1 MKKRILSILLICCM
15 MLMTMPMTASAKTG
29 IAYCRTCKGD
39 RTFDISYVS
48 IGDKQHSRRG
58 ICQTCKN
65 PASIYLA
72 THKGTGTATCTTG
85 IICDDCGAEF
95 GVLGHELGEWQQGG
109 GKHWK
114 ECSRCKA
121 KVEEGPHNGSWE
133 IEKNETLHWQVC
145 TVCRYKTYERPHNWL
160 NPYVRRKEPTCTA
173 AGYIEYTCDTC
184 NLEKK
189 ETLNALGH
197 DYVHHEAQAP
207 TCTGIGWDAYDTC
220 SRCDYTTYVEI
231 PASGHSF
238 GEWAEVT
245 SATCT
250 DKGSEKRTCTV
261 CQAVETRDVNPNGH
275 SWESEYTIDKKETCE
290 TDGSKSIHCSK
301 CDAVKDRET
310 ITATGHSLGDW
321 ETVTPSTCTDKGSEK
336 RTCTVCQA
344 VETRDLDPNGHS
356 WESDYTIDKEETCET
371 EGSKSIHCS
380 KCDAVKDSQTLSA
393 LGHDYGSSV
402 TKAATCTEYGVKTY
416 LCKNDSSHTYTESVP
431 ANGHDLVYHE
441 AQAATAAEFGN
452 IAYWRCDDC
461 GKYFSDEAC
470 TKEIKEADTVA
481 PKLAPSIIAGKNQ
494 AVTQGE
500 NQALSF
506 TSDGAFDDFIRV
518 ELDGKTLAGKYDTDK
533 AGGILVTLNSDYVAT
548 LSPGEHTLG
557 IVSQSGTATATFTVT
572 SKPADTNPATET
584 PKTEDNSPQTDGNN
598 HMTLWIA
605 ALFVVCAGCAGAI
618 VLGKKKNN
626 K

>member
-1 MKKRILSILLICCM
+1 MKKRILSILLMCCM

-29 IAYCRTCKGD
+29 TVYCRTCGD
-39 RTFDISYVS
+39 YRTFDISYVS
-48 IGDKQHSRRG
+48 IGDKEHRCSG
-58 ICQTCKN
+58 ICQTCKV
-65 PASIYLA
+65 PAASYWA
-72 THKGTGTATCTTG
+72 THKGSGTATCTTG

-95 GVLGHELGEWQQGG
+95 GVLGHELGEWQQGN

-197 DYVHHEAQAP
+197 DYVRHEAQAP

-261 CQAVETRDVNPNGH
+261 CQAVETRDVSPNGH
-275 SWESEYTIDKKETCE
+275 SWESE
-290 TDGSKSIHCSK
+290 
-301 CDAVKDRET
+301 
-310 ITATGHSLGDW
+310 
-321 ETVTPSTCTDKGSEK
+321 
-336 RTCTVCQA
+336 
-344 VETRDLDPNGHS
+344 
-356 WESDYTIDKEETCET
+356 YTIDKEETCET

-431 ANGHDLVYHE
+431 ANGHNLVYHE
-441 AQAATAAEFGN
+441 AQAATAAAFGN
-452 IAYWRCDDC
+452 IAYWRCNDC

-481 PKLAPSIIAGKNQ
+481 PKLAPRIIAGKNQ

-518 ELDGKTLAGKYDTDK
+518 ELDGKTLAGKYVTDK

-548 LSPGEHTLG
+548 LSPGEYTLG
-557 IVSQSGTATATFTVT
+557 IVSQSGTATATFTVAA
-572 SKPADTNPATET
+572 KPADTKPAMET
-584 PKTEDNSPQTDGNN
+584 PNTEDKSPQTDGNN